1 MELCADGEYPDPSDP
16 TTCLPCDVNHYCPAG
31 TPYPLKCPAGTKGT
45 GSTGEKDRFEGCTIC
60 SASEVC
66 PRFGTSGPESDYEV
80 TPGSGYVISE
90 GT

>member
-1 MELCADGEYPDPSDP
+1 
-16 TTCLPCDVNHYCPAG
+16 
-31 TPYPLKCPAGTKGT
+31 LKCPAGTKGT

-60 SASEVC
+60 TDSEVC
-66 PRFGTSGPESDYEV
+66 PRYGTSGPETDYEV